1 MMCPMLCRGQREMG
15 EDGWG
20 MGGRVQLIAW
30 WWNFSVSF
38 IIKQFLSVIDLRRG
52 VSESCGIRE
61 PNCSEAMHY
70 STGILTGRLARAC
83 QFLSGGLGVAATL
96 YRPHPTSSSSHTQW
110 HMHSSCVSINIY
122 ATHTHTRT
130 HTQSKHPVLTLLLW
144 LKVVDCCF
152 ALWSTS
158 HSTEGLI
165 YNELTDAAVCFHSQE
180 VIYGH
185 QPFPAHIHCRQHQR
199 TETAQEAMR
208 RQMRWNGE
216 KQRVRDKKK
225 KTRKNACPQLEDL
238 LSS

>member
-15 EDGWG
+15 EEGWG
-20 MGGRVQLIAW
+20 IGGRVQLIAW

-38 IIKQFLSVIDLRRG
+38 IIKQLLSVIDLRRG

-96 YRPHPTSSSSHTQW
+96 YPHHPTSL
-110 HMHSSCVSINIY
+110 
-122 ATHTHTRT
+122 THTHIVKTPSPDSSPTGGCR
-130 HTQSKHPVLTLLLW
+130 
-144 LKVVDCCF
+144 DCCF

-165 YNELTDAAVCFHSQE
+165 YNELTDAAVCFHSRQ

-185 QPFPAHIHCRQHQR
+185 QPFPAHTLQ
-199 TETAQEAMR
+199 TESENRDRAGGDEEADEM
-208 RQMRWNGE
+208 
-216 KQRVRDKKK
+216 K
-225 KTRKNACPQLEDL
+225 
-238 LSS
+238 